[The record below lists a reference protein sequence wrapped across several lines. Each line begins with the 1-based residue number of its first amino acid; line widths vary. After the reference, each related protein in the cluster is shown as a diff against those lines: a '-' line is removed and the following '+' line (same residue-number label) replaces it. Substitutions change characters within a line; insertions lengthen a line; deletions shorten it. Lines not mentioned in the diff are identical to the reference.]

1 MAKTSVLRE
10 LASDLRSPLL
20 LPGLSIG
27 VVVGLMVIV
36 VKISFASMVFSGPM
50 SVHVSSG
57 IGMMLGGSLV
67 FILVT
72 TLTSRIRSVISVP
85 QDAPTALFAV
95 VATAIAASSAN
106 PAGQQAFITTAAAL
120 ILSALATGLLFFLV
134 GHFQLADLFRFMPYP
149 VISGFLA
156 GTGWLMTRGSFE
168 VMTDRPLTA
177 DVLPVL
183 FAPELL
189 ILWLPGLVYAL
200 VVFVLMRR
208 FSSFLILPGSLV
220 GAVLL
225 YHAVLWMSGT
235 SLAQA
240 QQLSMLYRPFAE
252 TALWPAYRP
261 AQFLDVDWGLI
272 ARQAPTL
279 AVLPFISLIGQL
291 LNCGGIELAARKE
304 YDMNVELKVNGF
316 ANGVAGL
323 AGGGPGYNAIGY
335 SVMGIRTGANTRLVG
350 LTVSLLLILSL
361 TIGSGVLVLVPKA
374 ILGGFLLLLGFF
386 FIFDW
391 LVDTAKKM
399 PRSDHVLVLLIFLII
414 SVVGYMQGV
423 LFGLLM
429 TMLFFVIRFSRV
441 PLIQD
446 RGDLS
451 QRRSHRVRPL
461 PQQVILA
468 RHGSKAQLYRLSGYI
483 FFGSVTT
490 LINSITESAKRENSS
505 APAIIILDFQEVNG
519 YDISSVSNFVRLII
533 RFAGQ
538 NVRFAFSATPD
549 GFRELLAQNLDHTLS
564 EQIGFFPESENALQW
579 AEDWI
584 ISGESE
590 LMNAQTESGRTAR
603 DELFERASDDML
615 AALERQARVE
625 QLIETCSPYLVAERY
640 DKDALILRQSTSAD
654 GLYLVKSGVVVEQA
668 GADHEN
674 PTLLRELGPG
684 TAFAEPSAYGSFQSL
699 QSYRAKTAVEVCVL
713 SPAALTTLEAVLPGA
728 ALELHRLVIDRFLLN
743 EPGSSEQLTGQR

>member
-684 TAFAEPSAYGSFQSL
+684 TAFAEPSAYGSFQSS

>member
-743 EPGSSEQLTGQR
+743 KPGSSEQLTGQR

>member
-399 PRSDHVLVLLIFLII
+399 PRSDHFLVLLIFLII